1 MTAIWNGKEWINEE
15 KVYDARSRYRLYNDE
30 LWNLENFINENSREL
45 QPSRAIELRSI
56 MDKIRKL
63 NEI

>member
-1 MTAIWNGKEWINEE
+1 MTSTWNGEEWINEE
-15 KVYDARSRYRLYNDE
+15 RIYDARSNHRLYNDE
-30 LWNLENFINENSREL
+30 LWDIESFINENSRGL
-45 QPSRAIELRSI
+45 QPSRVLKLKSI